1 MREKKRDVFIVPK
14 GINTTDQ
21 NAPQQGGEP
30 QQKLRPQ
37 QKTVRGSGHPETET
51 PTLPETKICSTQN
64 NIKILKP
71 QYLLSSSSG

>member
-1 MREKKRDVFIVPK
+1 MSCFFVPK

-37 QKTVRGSGHPETET
+37 QKTVRGSGRPET

-64 NIKILKP
+64 NFKILKP
-71 QYLLSSSSG
+71 WYFLSSSIG